1 MDGYPS
7 THCFRSYFTNC
18 VTSVEVRRLNCLPAT
33 SSPFPFMLYLE
44 ARRRLLSSS
53 NLARYSLTLFNLF
66 SEILHSTSA
75 SVTNYFF
82 TFNNSP
88 AKYSVYQIRLCDVH
102 IIIFFSQWFSFD
114 TSSHTDAQV
123 LTPTK
128 VMDRSRGEASIL
140 IKFSIPL
147 RD

>member
-1 MDGYPS
+1 
-7 THCFRSYFTNC
+7 
-18 VTSVEVRRLNCLPAT
+18 
-33 SSPFPFMLYLE
+33 MLYLE